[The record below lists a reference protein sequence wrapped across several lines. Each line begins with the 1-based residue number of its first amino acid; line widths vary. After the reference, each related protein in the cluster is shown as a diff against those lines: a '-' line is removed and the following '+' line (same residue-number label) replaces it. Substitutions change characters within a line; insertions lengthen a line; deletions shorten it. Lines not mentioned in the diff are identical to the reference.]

1 MHALGSAAPMNL
13 HNDAFPA
20 LEDLGAMLEVDMG
33 ARAAPSG
40 QARMSEVERAVLLP
54 LLGRL
59 HGRLAALMRSDPSR
73 DWIPVLEGADEDIA
87 HAERALVGR

>member
-1 MHALGSAAPMNL
+1 MNL

-20 LEDLGAMLEVDMG
+20 LEDLGAMLDVDIG

-40 QARMSEVERAVLLP
+40 QARMSEIERSVLLP

-59 HGRLAALMRSDPSR
+59 QGRLAALMRSDPSR
-73 DWIPVLEGADEDIA
+73 DWIPVLQGADEDLA
-87 HAERALVGR
+87 HAERALAGH